1 MARGRMVNKKISNSQ
16 RVNDLPLGAQLLFTW
31 LIPHLDCN
39 GCFYGSAQMI
49 KSLVV
54 PRKSWPKSDIEKWL
68 VLMEKSVDFESG
80 QPLVQRYFVGKDQ
93 YLFMPGFVDEQIG
106 LRRDKEKPEF
116 PLFDGKVTESV
127 GQTVPLREVEVE
139 RKVEVEDKVKDNP
152 PISPLSSE
160 TENENVKN
168 WKSFPT
174 IEQVIG
180 IYQEKILLGGTVTEE
195 MDKELRIACERY
207 RPGLVRRAILE
218 AVTHKHPSWRYII
231 GILQNWSTERH

>member
-1 MARGRMVNKKISNSQ
+1 MVNKKISNSQ

-68 VLMEKSVDFESG
+68 VLMEKSVDIESG
-80 QPLVQRYFVGKDQ
+80 LPLVQRYFVGKDQ

-106 LRRDKEKPEF
+106 LRRDKEKPDF
-116 PLFDGKVTESV
+116 PPFDGKLTEIV

-139 RKVEVEDKVKDNP
+139 RKVEVEEEVKDDP
-152 PISPLSSE
+152 PISPLSSDPE
-160 TENENVKN
+160 NNENIKN
-168 WKSFPT
+168 FFPT
-174 IEQVIG
+174 TDQVIWF
-180 IYQEKILLGGTVTEE
+180 YQEQILLGGTVTEE
-195 MDKELRIACERY
+195 MDKELHAACERY
-207 RPGLVRRAILE
+207 GPGLVNKAVKE
-218 AVTHKHPSWRYII
+218 AKRVNKPSWRYIM
-231 GILQNWSTERH
+231 GILTNWQRDGKVPVRQ